1 MTIRNAT
8 EEDVAELSE
17 LLDELFSIEQD
28 FKPNTENQVS
38 GIRLL
43 LQHPDRACIK
53 VACDDAGNI
62 IGMVSAQ
69 LVISTAQG
77 APSAWVEDMVVRVG
91 YRGKGI
97 GRQLVDSLLSWAQ
110 SKGATRA
117 QLLVD
122 LDNTPAIAY
131 YDHLGWQPTR
141 LGARRL
147 FLKNS

>member
-1 MTIRNAT
+1 MTIRDAT
-8 EEDVAELSE
+8 LEDVPELSR

-28 FKPNTENQVS
+28 FKPNTENQVR
-38 GIRLL
+38 GMRLL

-53 VACDDAGNI
+53 IACDDAGNI

-77 APSAWVEDMVVRVG
+77 APSAWVEDMVVRDG
-91 YRGKGI
+91 HRGQGT
-97 GRQLVDSLLSWAQ
+97 GRALLDSLTVWAQ

-122 LDNTPAIAY
+122 LDNAPAIGY

-141 LGARRL
+141 LGARRI
-147 FLKNS
+147 FLKT